1 MALLKPN
8 FHFGKLIRYYEVPR
22 PNLLSIKTVISYAQI
37 VCLPAIEIKIFSV
50 LDSSLKVSGQV
61 VYDKL
66 ARVVIVD
73 KQLTFLLIEGN
84 RPDIRVFLAT
94 LTASV
99 DFSLAFSGPVEDKY
113 ISVLSVLVS
122 KDYEI
127 FADGLHAG

>member
-1 MALLKPN
+1 M
-8 FHFGKLIRYYEVPR
+8 
-22 PNLLSIKTVISYAQI
+22 
-37 VCLPAIEIKIFSV
+37 
-50 LDSSLKVSGQV
+50 
-61 VYDKL
+61 
-66 ARVVIVD
+66 
-73 KQLTFLLIEGN
+73 
-84 RPDIRVFLAT
+84 AT